1 MARSSETRIAAA
13 SISVKYSTPSLRP
26 PDTSASLIA
35 CVPPT
40 AIAAG
45 SKDSTSG
52 RLCTRPCSPG
62 TSSGKQPVDVVHA
75 RMNSV
80 RSSSLSKKSYASWRT
95 VMNWC
100 TGSMPLSGIV
110 EQRLERIGERSRA
123 G

>member
-1 MARSSETRIAAA
+1 M
-13 SISVKYSTPSLRP
+13 KYSTPSLRP
-26 PDTSASLIA
+26 ADTSASLIA
-35 CVPPT
+35 CEPPT

-45 SKDSTSG
+45 SNDKTSG
-52 RLCTRPCSPG
+52 RLCTSPWRPG

-100 TGSMPLSGIV
+100 TGSMPLSGTSSSV
-110 EQRLERIGERSRA
+110 SSASGYGAGGLKRCSRNA
-123 G
+123 GFQ